1 MLDYTLLETL
11 AAVDR
16 EGSVEGA
23 ARSLH
28 VTPSAVS
35 QRLKLLEERVGTVLV
50 VRGRPCVA
58 TPAGQQLCRHV
69 ERVALLEREIDRELP
84 ALGTRSGRA
93 RPAAVLRVAV
103 NADSLSTWFVQAV
116 ERFAREGEAV
126 VDVSL
131 DDEGHTA
138 DWLRTGRVLA
148 AVTADAEPIQG
159 CRSVVL
165 GRMRYLATA
174 SPAFVARH
182 FSDGVTEAAL
192 AEAPT
197 LVFDPRD
204 RLQRAWMRRVCRRAP
219 EPPTHRLPSTQAFLD
234 ASLAGLAWCMNP
246 ELLARPHLE
255 AGRLVELV
263 PGVPIDVPLHWQHP
277 RLAPPILERLTAAVI
292 AAARASLRQRRPR
305 ASRAPW

>member
-1 MLDYTLLETL
+1 MLDYPLLETL

-23 ARSLH
+23 ARALH

-35 QRLKLLEERVGTVLV
+35 QRLKLLEERVGAVLV
-50 VRGRPCVA
+50 VRGRPCAA
-58 TPAGQQLCRHV
+58 TPADRQLCRHV
-69 ERVALLEREIDRELP
+69 ERVALLEREVAQELP
-84 ALGTRSGRA
+84 ALAARGVRS

-103 NADSLSTWFVQAV
+103 NADSLSTWFVAAV
-116 ERFAREGEAV
+116 ARVAADGEAV
-126 VDVSL
+126 IDVAV

-148 AVTADAEPIQG
+148 AVTADAGAIQG
-159 CRSVVL
+159 CRSVAL

-174 SPAFVARH
+174 TPAFVARH
-182 FSDGVTEAAL
+182 FRGGVTEAAL

-204 RLQRAWMRRVCRRAP
+204 QLQRRWMRRACNRTP

-234 ASLAGLAWCMNP
+234 AALASAAWCMNP
-246 ELLARPHLE
+246 EPLARPHLE

-263 PGVPIDVPLHWQHP
+263 PGTPIDVPLHWQHP
-277 RLAPPILERLTAAVI
+277 RLAPPILERLTAAVV
-292 AAARASLRQRRPR
+292 AAARSSLRQPRR
-305 ASRAPW
+305 

>member
-1 MLDYTLLETL
+1 MLDYPLLETL

-23 ARSLH
+23 ARALH

-35 QRLKLLEERVGTVLV
+35 QRVKLLEERVGAVLL

-58 TPAGQQLCRHV
+58 TPAGLQLCRHV
-69 ERVALLEREIDRELP
+69 ERVALLEREVDRALP
-84 ALGTRSGRA
+84 ALATRGA
-93 RPAAVLRVAV
+93 RPTAVLRVAV
-103 NADSLSTWFVQAV
+103 NADSLATWFVHAV
-116 ERFAREGEAV
+116 ARVAAEGEAV
-126 VDVSL
+126 IDAAV

-148 AVTADAEPIQG
+148 AVTADRGPLQG
-159 CRSVVL
+159 GRSLAL

-182 FSDGVTEAAL
+182 FRGGVTEAAL

-204 RLQRAWMRRVCRRAP
+204 ALQRRWMRRVARRVP
-219 EPPTHRLPSTQAFLD
+219 EPPTHRLPSTHAFLD
-234 ASLAGLAWCMNP
+234 ASLAGIAWCMNP
-246 ELLARPHLE
+246 ELLARPHLA

-263 PGVPIDVPLHWQHP
+263 PGTPIDVPLHWQHP
-277 RLAPPILERLTAAVI
+277 RLAPPILERLTAAVT
-292 AAARASLRQRRPR
+292 AAARGALLRQG
-305 ASRAPW
+305 S

>member
-1 MLDYTLLETL
+1 MLDYPLLETL

-16 EGSVEGA
+16 EGSVERA
-23 ARSLH
+23 ARALH

-35 QRLKLLEERVGTVLV
+35 QRLKLLEERVGAVLL
-50 VRGRPCVA
+50 VRGRPCLA
-58 TPAGQQLCRHV
+58 TPAGRQLCRHV
-69 ERVALLEREIDRELP
+69 ERVALLEREVEGALP
-84 ALGTRSGRA
+84 ALGTRGARP

-103 NADSLSTWFVQAV
+103 NADSLSTWFVGAV
-116 ERFAREGEAV
+116 AELAAEGEAV
-126 VDVSL
+126 VDVAV

-138 DWLRTGRVLA
+138 EWLRTGRVLA
-148 AVTADAEPIQG
+148 AVTADPGPIQG
-159 CRSVVL
+159 CRSVAL

-182 FSDGVTEAAL
+182 FRGGVTEEAL

-204 RLQRAWMRRVCRRAP
+204 QLQRRWMRRVCRRTP
-219 EPPTHRLPSTQAFLD
+219 EPPTHRLPSTHAFLD

-246 ELLARPHLE
+246 EPLARPHLE

-263 PGVPIDVPLHWQHP
+263 PETPMDVPLHWQHP
-277 RLAPPILERLTAAVI
+277 RLAPRILDRLTAAVT
-292 AAARASLRQRRPR
+292 AAARAGLRQQRR
-305 ASRAPW
+305 

>member
-1 MLDYTLLETL
+1 MLDYPLLETL

-35 QRLKLLEERVGTVLV
+35 QRLKLLEERVGAVLL

-58 TPAGQQLCRHV
+58 TQAGQQLCRHV
-69 ERVALLEREIDRELP
+69 ERVALLEHEVERDLP
-84 ALGTRSGRA
+84 ALGTREGRA

-103 NADSLSTWFVQAV
+103 NADSLGTWFVQAV
-116 ERFAREGEAV
+116 AAFAAEGEAV
-126 VDVSL
+126 VDVAV

-148 AVTADAEPIQG
+148 AVTAEAGPIQG
-159 CRSVVL
+159 CRSVAL
-165 GRMRYLATA
+165 GRVRYLATA
-174 SPAFVARH
+174 SPGFVARH
-182 FSDGVTEAAL
+182 LRGGVGEATL
-192 AEAPT
+192 AVAPT
-197 LVFDPRD
+197 LSFDPRD
-204 RLQRAWMRRVCRRAP
+204 QLQRRWMRRVCRRAP

-234 ASLAGLAWCMNP
+234 AALAGVAWCMNP

-263 PGVPIDVPLHWQHP
+263 PGTPIDIPLHWQHP
-277 RLAPPILERLTAAVI
+277 RLAPPILERLTAAVT
-292 AAARASLRQRRPR
+292 AAARGSLRQQRR
-305 ASRAPW
+305 